1 MSQNGCAAFAGNP
14 FAFGDAGS
22 SSFAAGSV
30 DDGYDAWNDP
40 YHIVLLVL
48 RISLLLGIMPILL
61 VLMTLGMLVVVML
74 FGLVIF
80 MILLAMTTGL

>member
-1 MSQNGCAAFAGNP
+1 MRVHRVQRLNALGFTALRTN
-14 FAFGDAGS
+14 
-22 SSFAAGSV
+22 AGSV